1 MCFGGKSNSSK
12 AAPSPQMPTFTPV
25 NTSASAAERNRT
37 GTQTGAPSTQNP
49 SMPGSAMGSEL
60 GGGIMANGGA

>member
-1 MCFGGKSNSSK
+1 MCFGGKSKSS
-12 AAPSPQMPTFTPV
+12 APAPTPQMPTFTPV

-37 GTQTGAPSTQNP
+37 GNQTGAPSTQHP